1 MHHRF
6 TRFVRRDNSPDD
18 AEREYRKAYEIPDR
32 PLRTILV
39 WRYLPIV
46 SIHVRRGELN
56 AYFSDL
62 ACQLLGRYVAA
73 NTHLLGIT
81 LSDPVAA
88 SMLGDFYF
96 ADFNHTRGLN
106 FNGAAGTTDCDEAS
120 DFVEID
126 GNDGDGTTQVTVEQ
140 RGRSVF
146 DGRIRTSQ
154 FHRRRHRNSRGRH
167 WQP

>member
-1 MHHRF
+1 MRRGSTEKR
-6 TRFVRRDNSPDD
+6 TRYQTVLL
-18 AEREYRKAYEIPDR
+18 EK
-32 PLRTILV
+32 TILV